1 MYTPLGQFRGS
12 KTYNIMGVVSGPSSV
27 SNTRTGGKLDCLSSS
42 HLYLSRVNNHFAEF
56 MFRVFLYDQSNFE
69 TNGLGVSLFE
79 KTDSA
84 LPKVETGDV
93 LILRMITVSI
103 FQLL

>member
-1 MYTPLGQFRGS
+1 
-12 KTYNIMGVVSGPSSV
+12 
-27 SNTRTGGKLDCLSSS
+27 
-42 HLYLSRVNNHFAEF
+42 

-84 LPKVETGDV
+84 LPKVEAGDV
-93 LILRMITVSI
+93 LILRMITVST